1 MQGLND
7 RLAVDAVHEGLTY
20 PDVIEGRLGVVDV
33 EALLTAGSAQI
44 DDHAELLD
52 LGDDL
57 CRHHIRIDDVEGPLL
72 QADHLGGVF
81 WDVEPM
87 DFIDR

>member
-33 EALLTAGSAQI
+33 EALLTAGSA
-44 DDHAELLD
+44 
-52 LGDDL
+52 
-57 CRHHIRIDDVEGPLL
+57 
-72 QADHLGGVF
+72 
-81 WDVEPM
+81 
-87 DFIDR
+87 